1 MYDRVVTINNTHW
14 PAYRKPGG
22 TLVDLR
28 MFDPDDRSP
37 EPRLVFRPEKLRELG
52 IPDALIEAAA
62 KSDPQGFL
70 LFDDAAESD
79 GASDRPRRPNPQP
92 NNPYSRVREAKASLT
107 QILPRQN
114 HP

>member
-14 PAYRKPGG
+14 PAYRKPDA

-28 MFDPDDRSP
+28 MFDLNDCKANL
-37 EPRLVFRPEKLRELG
+37 RLVFRPEKLRELG

-70 LFDDAAESD
+70 LFDNLQDQTKQ
-79 GASDRPRRPNPQP
+79 AS
-92 NNPYSRVREAKASLT
+92 
-107 QILPRQN
+107 RQADQATTKT
-114 HP
+114 

>member
-14 PAYRKPGG
+14 PAYRKPGA

-28 MFDPDDRSP
+28 MFDPNDRSANP
-37 EPRLVFRPEKLRELG
+37 LLVFRSEKLRELG
-52 IPDALIEAAA
+52 IPDALIEAAENLIRRDSCCSTTCRIRRSQQPA
-62 KSDPQGFL
+62 M
-70 LFDDAAESD
+70 
-79 GASDRPRRPNPQP
+79 PRNPQA
-92 NNPYSRVREAKASLT
+92 NNPSSRVRETKASLT